1 MVVVVVV
8 VVVDC
13 VGKSPLEGREN
24 DIKEEEKKKRRETWN
39 RRGKVQASLTVSEFF
54 YASESERKGWGGEK

>member
-24 DIKEEEKKKRRETWN
+24 DIKEEEKKKKEGNMESQRESSSFLN
-39 RRGKVQASLTVSEFF
+39 GIGIFLCI
-54 YASESERKGWGGEK
+54 GE

>member
-1 MVVVVVV
+1 MVVVVVVV

-24 DIKEEEKKKRRETWN
+24 DIKEEEKKKG
-39 RRGKVQASLTVSEFF
+39 GKHGIAEGKFKLP
-54 YASESERKGWGGEK
+54 